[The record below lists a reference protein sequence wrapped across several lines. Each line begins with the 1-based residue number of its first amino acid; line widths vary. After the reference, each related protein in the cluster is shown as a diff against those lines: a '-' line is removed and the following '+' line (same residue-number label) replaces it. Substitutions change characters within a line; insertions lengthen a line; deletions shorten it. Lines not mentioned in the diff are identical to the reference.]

1 MSNYLQL
8 PIFQLVHTV
17 TYRSVRTCNYLPL
30 SKYYSYLSTSHTLPK
45 LPVYLPTYLL
55 TYLPTITSVT
65 YVTVH
70 LDI

>member
-45 LPVYLPTYLL
+45 LP